1 MDYEYNVQ
9 MHLNQTFRQNGVLF
23 GYQFT
28 QFCLLSFYVYM
39 FYIFT
44 IIFYKKFIQHT
55 IIQDIRNW
63 EFSTRLFDQ
72 I

>member
-28 QFCLLSFYVYM
+28 QLCLLSFYVYM